1 MFKDINTTHLIIDK
15 TSGHNISR
23 NIEDLNHTVT
33 PINLID
39 IIEHSKQQ
47 QIPLRFHSFQVYW
60 EHLLREHILTHKTSL
75 NKFKNF

>member
-39 IIEHSKQQ
+39 IIEHSNQKQQ
-47 QIPLRFHSFQVYW
+47 HTHSSKVHT
-60 EHLLREHILTHKTSL
+60 EHSSELSICWASE
-75 NKFKNF
+75 